1 MDTPPKI
8 TQTTKRV
15 ILSEQSNGS
24 NIDDLLSITEIYL
37 EEKDPA
43 EMAIVV
49 VNRSPLDDT
58 TPIASLQN
66 YLLNSDDFARHE
78 RELDGNGMAEFNAYA
93 IRRLNDYHAA
103 PVALPVVRLVVAV
116 LELGLRGARDAL
128 LTIRQKGQRL

>member
-24 NIDDLLSITEIYL
+24 NIDDLLSITEIYF
-37 EEKDPA
+37 EEKVRKTALTTDVHDPA
-43 EMAIVV
+43 EM
-49 VNRSPLDDT
+49 
-58 TPIASLQN
+58 ASLQN

-93 IRRLNDYHAA
+93 TRRLNDYHAA